1 MSDITTIGLDL
12 AKNIFQV
19 HAVDATGAV
28 VVRRQLRRREV
39 LRYFERLPHCLIG
52 IEACATAHYWGREL
66 RAMGHEVRLIP
77 PAYVKP
83 YVKRN
88 KNDAADAEAICEAV
102 VRPSMR
108 FVGIKTVEQQ
118 AILSVHRAR
127 DLLVRQRTMLVNSL
141 RGLMAE
147 FGVAEA
153 QGRMGAGRLI
163 EIVGDETDQRVP
175 ALARRALASL
185 VAQLHGVGREIRA
198 LDREISAWH
207 RQSDVSRRLATI
219 PGIGPITA
227 TALVASVPDPSVFT
241 SARQFSA
248 WLGLVPRQ
256 YSTGGKP
263 RLGGISKR
271 GDGYLRRLLMTG
283 ATAALQHSKVI
294 KAQPWVLGLLE
305 RRPRKLVAV
314 ALANKM
320 ARIAWAV
327 MSRETRYQPVPTRS

>member
-1 MSDITTIGLDL
+1 
-12 AKNIFQV
+12 
-19 HAVDATGAV
+19 
-28 VVRRQLRRREV
+28 
-39 LRYFERLPHCLIG
+39 
-52 IEACATAHYWGREL
+52 
-66 RAMGHEVRLIP
+66 MGHEVRLIP

-102 VRPSMR
+102 MRPSMR

-153 QGRMGAGRLI
+153 QGQMGAGRLI
-163 EIVGDETDQRVP
+163 EIVGDETDRRVP

-185 VAQLHGVGREIRA
+185 VARLHGVGREIRA
-198 LDREISAWH
+198 LEREISAWH
-207 RQSDVSRRLATI
+207 RQRDVSLRLATI

>member
-1 MSDITTIGLDL
+1 MNEITTIGIDL
-12 AKNIFQV
+12 AKNVFQV
-19 HAVDATGAV
+19 HGVDARGAV
-28 VVRRQLRRREV
+28 VVRRQLRRGAV
-39 LRYFERLPHCLIG
+39 LRYFETLPPCLIG
-52 IEACATAHYWGREL
+52 MEACATAHYWGREL

-102 VRPSMR
+102 TRPSMR

-118 AILSVHRAR
+118 SILSVHRAR
-127 DLLVRQRTMLVNSL
+127 DLLVRQRTMLINSL

-153 QGRMGAGRLI
+153 QGRRGATRLI
-163 EIVGDETDQRVP
+163 EIVGDETDERVP
-175 ALARRALASL
+175 ALARRVLGSL
-185 VAQLHGVGREIRA
+185 VAQLHGTACQVRI
-198 LDREISAWH
+198 LDREIAAWH

-219 PGIGPITA
+219 PGIGPVTA
-227 TALVASVPDPSVFT
+227 TAIAASVPDPSVFA

-256 YSTGGKP
+256 YSTGGKL

-283 ATAALQHSKVI
+283 ATAALQHSKTVRT
-294 KAQPWVLGLLE
+294 QPWVLGLLQ
-305 RRPRKLVAV
+305 RRPHKLVAV

-327 MSRETRYQPVPTRS
+327 MSQQTRYRPMPAAS

>member
-1 MSDITTIGLDL
+1 MSNITTIGLDL
-12 AKNIFQV
+12 AKSIFQV
-19 HAVDATGAV
+19 HGVDATGAV
-28 VVRRQLRRREV
+28 VVRRQLRRREI
-39 LRYFERLPHCLIG
+39 LRYFESLPFCLIG
-52 IEACATAHYWGREL
+52 MEACATAHYWGREL

-102 VRPSMR
+102 LRPSMR

-118 AILSVHRAR
+118 SILSVHRAR

-163 EIVGDETDQRVP
+163 EIIGDAADNRVP
-175 ALARRALASL
+175 ALARRALGSL

-207 RQSDVSRRLATI
+207 CQSDVSQRLATI

-227 TALVASVPDPSVFT
+227 TAIVASVPDPSVFA

-283 ATAALQHSKVI
+283 ATAALQHSKTI
-294 KAQPWVLGLLE
+294 KAQPWVHGLLE

-320 ARIAWAV
+320 ARIAWV
-327 MSRETRYQPVPTRS
+327 IMTRQTRYQPVPVRS

>member
-12 AKNIFQV
+12 AKRIFQV
-19 HAVDATGAV
+19 HGVDATGAV

-39 LRYFERLPHCLIG
+39 LRYFESLPLCLIG
-52 IEACATAHYWGREL
+52 MEACATAHYWGREL

-102 VRPSMR
+102 IRPSMR

-118 AILSVHRAR
+118 SILSMHRAR

-147 FGVAEA
+147 FGIAEA
-153 QGRMGAGRLI
+153 QGRVGAGRLI
-163 EIVGDETDQRVP
+163 EIVGDETDKRVP
-175 ALARRALASL
+175 ELARRALASL
-185 VAQLHGVGREIRA
+185 VTQLHGVGCEIRT

-207 RQSDVSRRLATI
+207 RQSEVSRRLAAI

-227 TALVASVPDPSVFT
+227 TAIVASVPDPSVFT

-256 YSTGGKP
+256 HSTGGKP

-283 ATAALQHSKVI
+283 ATAALQHSKTI
-294 KAQPWVLGLLE
+294 KAQPWVRGLLE

-320 ARIAWAV
+320 ARIAWVV
-327 MSRETRYQPVPTRS
+327 MNCQTPYQPAPTRL